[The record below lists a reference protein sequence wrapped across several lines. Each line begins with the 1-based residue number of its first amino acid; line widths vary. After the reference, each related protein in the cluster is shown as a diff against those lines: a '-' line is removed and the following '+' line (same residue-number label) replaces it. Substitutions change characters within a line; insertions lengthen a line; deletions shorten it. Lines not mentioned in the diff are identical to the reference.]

1 MHLFSHKRHAIAI
14 YYFLSHPFISPA
26 ASSYPPGQNP
36 ISYTVKLDSN
46 GNRVGAP
53 SVFGV
58 SVDYRTRDYF
68 LNSPLQPL
76 GGVFWSALYTAQSYP
91 VMTASVAL
99 RSNVTGEL
107 LGVNVVSQELGA
119 VSHYMSAWDLRGGEI
134 PSSWCLQEV
143 MARGIALLD

>member
-1 MHLFSHKRHAIAI
+1 M
-14 YYFLSHPFISPA
+14 
-26 ASSYPPGQNP
+26 
-36 ISYTVKLDSN
+36 DSN
-46 GNRVGAP
+46 GNRVGPA

-76 GGVFWSALYTAQSYP
+76 GGVYWSALYTAQSFP

-107 LGVNVVSQELGA
+107 LGVTVVSQELGA

-134 PSSWCLQEV
+134 SVFSLV
-143 MARGIALLD
+143 AGGIARGVALLINGCLS